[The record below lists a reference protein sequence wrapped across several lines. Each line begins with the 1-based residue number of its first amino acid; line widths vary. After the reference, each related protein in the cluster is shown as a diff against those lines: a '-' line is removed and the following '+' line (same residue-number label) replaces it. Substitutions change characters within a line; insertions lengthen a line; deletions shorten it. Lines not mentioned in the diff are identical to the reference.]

1 MLAQARAGSGP
12 LGGQYEPLKVSL
24 KEALGIRLDY
34 VFEHGNDKT
43 ARDEMRP
50 ELVKILRT
58 VVADSDLWESVDID
72 YANRL
77 MDGQSDPG
85 LVAEILV
92 WVIQK
97 VRTGGIRKTSGRP
110 YRESMD
116 KLFGIVRP
124 SRCVTATV
132 TDDVTDDMDPD
143 TWDNYVA
150 SHEDQGGQS

>member
-1 MLAQARAGSGP
+1 
-12 LGGQYEPLKVSL
+12 
-24 KEALGIRLDY
+24 
-34 VFEHGNDKT
+34 
-43 ARDEMRP
+43 MRP

-92 WVIQK
+92 WVVQK

-124 SRCVTATV
+124 SRCVTAAV
-132 TDDVTDDMDPD
+132 TDDVTDDVADDMDPD

-150 SHEDQGGQS
+150 PHEDEGGQS